1 VHDVGV
7 AEDIPQKTEARNDRG
22 VTEVIRSDIN
32 NSHGKGVTPLCSFDV
47 HRARERVNEVEVNGS
62 YILGGRGKSQIGIK
76 SVAGLKDEKLILL
89 YRSRWLD
96 VGMITIEAMRIVF
109 AMLSGLS
116 NDNGSWT
123 LHIARIRP

>member
-1 VHDVGV
+1 
-7 AEDIPQKTEARNDRG
+7 
-22 VTEVIRSDIN
+22 
-32 NSHGKGVTPLCSFDV
+32 
-47 HRARERVNEVEVNGS
+47 VNEVEVNGS